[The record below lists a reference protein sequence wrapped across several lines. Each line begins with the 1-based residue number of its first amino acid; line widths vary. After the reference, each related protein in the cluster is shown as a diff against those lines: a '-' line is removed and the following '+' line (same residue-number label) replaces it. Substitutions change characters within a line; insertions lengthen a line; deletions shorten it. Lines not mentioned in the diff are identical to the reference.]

1 MDEYF
6 GLVFRAI
13 KTDKN
18 VPRVIA
24 FIKRLLQMCY
34 VNEGNFTAA
43 TLLVISEIW
52 RCRKD
57 VTYEIFQFDVNRRS
71 KEESKEPTQIISSD
85 AIGIS
90 GAKDDSDDEEE
101 VF

>member
-1 MDEYF
+1 
-6 GLVFRAI
+6 
-13 KTDKN
+13 
-18 VPRVIA
+18 
-24 FIKRLLQMCY
+24 MCY

-71 KEESKEPTQIISSD
+71 KEEAKESTKIIQSD

-90 GAKDDSDDEEE
+90 AAKDDSDDEEE

>member
-71 KEESKEPTQIISSD
+71 KEETKEPT
-85 AIGIS
+85 
-90 GAKDDSDDEEE
+90 
-101 VF
+101 